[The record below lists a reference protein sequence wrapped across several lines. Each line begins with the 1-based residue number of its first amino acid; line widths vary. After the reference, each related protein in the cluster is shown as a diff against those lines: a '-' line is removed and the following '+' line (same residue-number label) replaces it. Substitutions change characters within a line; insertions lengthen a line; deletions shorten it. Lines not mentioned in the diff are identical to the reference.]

1 METNTR
7 LARLPLTPIKGEGS
21 VCSKTSYG
29 SLCTAQPVVRH
40 FELVNLSSSTPETV
54 YSLSGAT
61 AKKLLEAERKRLRLE
76 KTKSTCS
83 LTPGRGSV
91 SPFPALSKP
100 GKKFFGAVAFDL
112 ENLRDAK
119 GIRRRLSQEIEEEL
133 IFEDKKILLEARK
146 LVRFVMKR
154 GIAVGERR
162 PVKSKCTQGKWF
174 LRKGR
179 SQMLSMVLAFVGTSE
194 SSVGRLLRKVDSAV
208 WEWGEEFE
216 NRRSFTRHLDKVV
229 MNYGFTN
236 FENTHVGVAPG
247 KVVVEEVTLG
257 KEGLT
262 RANKVSGVQI
272 ISRICDLEAI
282 GKKQSSMSKLDT
294 CDSLRVYKGDMKS
307 PFGDSNIASVGGK
320 MEEFFISEPEL
331 RTPEK
336 KTENLAPFR
345 IFNNKNDKSRRLSNI
360 PEISGIEHQKTIFE
374 QDLEELDFF
383 EFEVT
388 REQEEEKEP
397 STENFLCTD
406 LSKKFEHCLFNH
418 KQAHSAKKKIK
429 NFNAERFLTFSS
441 SAKKMLTRS
450 PLIKRK
456 DKNILGKSNEP
467 KNKKI
472 FNENIVRNGNGG
484 VVLGRASAVAAGGGP
499 TTSAGGSLAVNLNDP
514 LSQAREG
521 AKRAGGGFTER
532 NRMYLA
538 RMVLLGIMVL
548 MILVLIKLFLE
559 MGGGDESV
567 EMARPR
573 HSGHHSKY
581 LLL

>member
-21 VCSKTSYG
+21 VCSKASYG
-29 SLCTAQPVVRH
+29 SLCTAEPVVRH
-40 FELVNLSSSTPETV
+40 FELVNLNSATPETV
-54 YSLSGAT
+54 YSLSGVT

-76 KTKSTCS
+76 KTKSACS
-83 LTPGRGSV
+83 VTPGRGSV
-91 SPFPALSKP
+91 SPFPALHKQ

-119 GIRRRLSQEIEEEL
+119 GLRRRLSQEIEEEL

-154 GIAVGERR
+154 GITEGERR

-179 SQMLSMVLAFVGTSE
+179 SQMLSLVLAFAGTNE

-229 MNYGFTN
+229 MNYGFAN

-257 KEGLT
+257 KEGLM
-262 RANKVSGVQI
+262 RENKVSGVQI

-294 CDSLRVYKGDMKS
+294 CDSLRVYKGDPKS
-307 PFGDSNIASVGGK
+307 PFPESNIASLGGN
-320 MEEFFISEPEL
+320 MEDFFISEPEL

-336 KTENLAPFR
+336 KCENLAPFR
-345 IFNNKNDKSRRLSNI
+345 MFKNKNDKCRRLSNI
-360 PEISGIEHQKTIFE
+360 PEISGIEHQKTVFE

-388 REQEEEKEP
+388 REQEEKEP

-418 KQAHSAKKKIK
+418 KQAHSAKKQIK

-456 DKNILGKSNEP
+456 NKDVMGKSNGP
-467 KNKKI
+467 NNQKI
-472 FNENIVRNGNGG
+472 FNENIVKNGNRR
-484 VVLGRASAVAAGGGP
+484 VVMGRASAVAAGGRM
-499 TTSAGGSLAVNLNDP
+499 TSVGGSLAVNLNDP
-514 LSQAREG
+514 ITQTQEG
-521 AKRAGGGFTER
+521 TKRVGGGFTER

-559 MGGGDESV
+559 MGGGEESV
-567 EMARPR
+567 EMTRLRP
-573 HSGHHSKY
+573 SGHRSKY